1 MDYAKAKRFVSSLK
15 RKKVLITFHSL
26 GDLDAVCS
34 ALALSWHLGK
44 KAVVAAPDRLTS
56 EARKYVAL
64 CEGTVLNF
72 ASVDSGKFDCIVAVD
87 SSSPYLL
94 SHLEGKEIAAIF
106 DHHSINE
113 GSIKAA
119 NYFVDAGASATCE
132 ILAQLIA
139 KPERKVAEALLV
151 GLIADSARFKN
162 SGARTLEVAGKLLSA
177 CGKSMWEVSTLASHD
192 EDISERIETLA
203 SCRRLHVARVGNLL
217 VAATSVRSF
226 AAHVADALVSLGA
239 DVAIVG
245 EAGKEARVS
254 ARVSDRVPPE
264 FSLVP
269 LMEEAG
275 RMIGGVGGGH
285 RHAATAT
292 GSNVTA
298 LDGAVSVCM
307 KVAEEKLA
315 KGAVI
320 KEIEW

>member
-1 MDYAKAKRFVSSLK
+1 MDYPKAKRFLASLK

-72 ASVDSGKFDCIVAVD
+72 ASVELRGFDCVVVD

-94 SHLEGKEIAAIF
+94 SHLEGKKIAAIF
-106 DHHSINE
+106 DHHAINE
-113 GSIKAA
+113 GSVKAA
-119 NYFVDAGASATCE
+119 NAFIDANASSSSE
-132 ILAQLIA
+132 IIAQLIS
-139 KPERKVAEALLV
+139 KPDRKVAEALLV

-162 SGARTLEVAGKLLSA
+162 SNARTLEVAGKLLSA
-177 CGKSMWEVSTLASHD
+177 SGKSMWEVSTFASHD

-203 SCRRLHVARVGNLL
+203 SCKRLHVARAGNLL
-217 VAATSVRSF
+217 VAVTKVRSF

-254 ARVSDRVPPE
+254 ARCSDRVPPE

-275 RMIGGVGGGH
+275 KMIGGVGGGH

-292 GSNVTA
+292 GSNVSA
-298 LDGAVSVCM
+298 LDGALSVCM
-307 KVAEEKLA
+307 KVAEEKLS
-315 KGAVI
+315 KGAQI

>member
-1 MDYAKAKRFVSSLK
+1 MDYAKARRFVSSLK
-15 RKKVLITFHSL
+15 RKRVLITFHSL

-64 CEGTVLNF
+64 CGGTVLNF
-72 ASVDSGKFDCIVAVD
+72 ASVDLRGFDFIVAVD

-94 SHLEGKEIAAIF
+94 AHLGGKEIAAIF
-106 DHHSINE
+106 DHHAANE
-113 GSIKAA
+113 GSVKAA
-119 NYFVDAGASATCE
+119 NYFVDANASSTCE
-132 ILAQLIA
+132 IIAQLIS
-139 KPERKVAEALLV
+139 KPERKVAQALLV
-151 GLIADSARFKN
+151 GLIADSARFRN
-162 SGARTLEVAGKLLSA
+162 SNPKTLQVAGKLLA
-177 CGKSMWEVSTLASHD
+177 AAGKSMWEVSTLASHD

-203 SCRRLHVARVGNLL
+203 GCKRIHVARTGNLL
-217 VAATSVRSF
+217 VASTKVRSF

-245 EAGKEARVS
+245 EAGKEARIS
-254 ARVSDRVPPE
+254 ARCSDRVPPE

-275 RMIGGVGGGH
+275 GMIGGVGGGH

-298 LDGAVSVCM
+298 LPGAVSVCM
-307 KVAEEKLA
+307 KIAEEKLA
-315 KGAVI
+315 KGAQI